1 MCHTMAP
8 VVLPEG
14 ISERSTNQP
23 FCARSRPSNSMR
35 LAVSDSTL
43 TRASGSSIPRVM
55 LLPSANGSGCV
66 YPLAL
71 SQSSR

>member
-1 MCHTMAP
+1 MCQMMAP

-14 ISERSTNQP
+14 ISERNTNQP
-23 FCARSRPSNSMR
+23 FCARSRPSSSIR
-35 LAVSDSTL
+35 LAVSDTTL
-43 TRASGSSIPRVM
+43 TRASASSTPRVM

-66 YPLAL
+66 YPFAL